1 MLWFN
6 SLMDNVLKWSDK
18 LQKFYSKYKPDR
30 IQSQEKSM
38 GQSKKKSCQ
47 KGKDPK
53 ILISV
58 SA

>member
-1 MLWFN
+1 
-6 SLMDNVLKWSDK
+6 MDNVLKWSDK

-38 GQSKKKSCQ
+38 GQSKKKSCK
-47 KGKDPK
+47 KGKGPK